1 MSDSS
6 TDPWWK
12 ALITVVIAIATAV
25 AESLQDSDTTK

>member
-12 ALITVVIAIATAV
+12 ALTAIVVAVATAIA
-25 AESLQDSDTTK
+25 ESFKDTSTK